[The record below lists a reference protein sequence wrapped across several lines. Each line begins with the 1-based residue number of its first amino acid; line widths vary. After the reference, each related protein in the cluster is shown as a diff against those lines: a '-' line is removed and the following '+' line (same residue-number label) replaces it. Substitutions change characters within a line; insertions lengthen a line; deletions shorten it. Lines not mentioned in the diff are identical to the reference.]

1 MRMVT
6 DSISTMLFD
15 WDGTIVDSAQL
26 GLNAYYKV
34 FAELGCEF
42 SEEIYNANYS
52 PNWDKT
58 YEALGLPRENWER
71 ADTLWR
77 FHYDAQ
83 TPQLIEGAAD
93 TLAKMHANGFRLGV
107 VSSGNYD
114 RVNREIDQ
122 FGLRDL
128 FEVVMCHEHIT
139 QRKPHPEGLH
149 LALERI
155 AVSPNEVAY
164 VGDAPEDIQMGK
176 EARVLTV
183 GVCGNYP
190 CSARLLTAEPDIYL
204 QSITELADH
213 FSSGSPS
220 RAGRVSR

>member
-1 MRMVT
+1 MPST
-6 DSISTMLFD
+6 ESISTVLFD

-58 YEALGLPRENWER
+58 YEALGLAREKWEQ

-93 TLAKMHANGFRLGV
+93 TLATMHANRYRLGV
-107 VSSGNYD
+107 VSSGNDD

-128 FEVVMCHEHIT
+128 FEVVMCHEQIT

-149 LALERI
+149 LALERL
-155 AVSPNEVAY
+155 AVSSNEAAY

-183 GVCGNYP
+183 GVRGNYP
-190 CSARLLTAEPDIYL
+190 CSARLLAAAPDIYL
-204 QSITELADH
+204 QTITELTDH
-213 FSSGSPS
+213 FSVGSPS
-220 RAGRVSR
+220 PAGRGSG